1 MVRMYNCHPIVGQQV
16 LPIPQEPH
24 LCAAGDSS
32 LVVATDGALFGFTL
46 GRASYEAAGACGT
59 VAPRVSALA
68 YGEKHDYVLTLEHGK
83 EGSAVRAYL
92 NWRHEEHA
100 EVGSAGRVLYQV
112 REVGNLSAT
121 IHHQCVPLERVIY
134 VLEFPLKESPIC
146 LGSCPS
152 TGNVIVG
159 LAENRVNIYSLVR
172 LQLTSMLQEQQSVD
186 PATTENIESGSVFEN
201 VGNRQQK
208 DENPIKC
215 NDGSLSKTLPDID
228 FELAAS
234 LHLVFSPC
242 EVALCEGYVAALS
255 KGQIHVFHLGC
266 QRSEVKANGVER
278 LTFDFPSHT
287 KSDPDI
293 SLTLNPVLSRT
304 FISGVGG
311 KQTDNLH
318 SLHLQPFY
326 VEENDHRRL
335 VALSCFFS
343 QSREGFLYDLLDG
356 GRLLTRYTYA
366 DNAKQAALCPHLLF
380 VITSCTLECYTIR
393 GIAMAIR
400 RVDPAVD
407 GINTACPDPGL
418 EVCSLRIQNFIGP
431 QAICASSRNVL
442 LLTRADTAETISFT
456 VGHTSPSRVARID
469 NRATIQSWNMYALEL
484 APPLRLYHEL
494 IEYMSQYKCVSPESS
509 MHLLSEGH
517 LLLRVALWRDNRPLS
532 SSSDSRSDDADLSAA
547 FRDSCAHFGDLYCR
561 HGVEDWYLA
570 LPYYKMAG
578 LHIADILTRNE
589 SSLQGDEL
597 TSLLLR
603 KGLLHCLYHFTLQE
617 SSTDG
622 LQQMWNNASG
632 LTTHSCLRE
641 GAPTL
646 FCFRREQDMADF
658 ILSLFENSQPSALVA
673 LTACPAMVQA
683 SPDKVCRLLESLWD
697 DSKVDKA
704 DADAGKGLDA
714 LSCGLKIPGFFF
726 NDHLR
731 DRGES
736 GDSRRSSKGTKALL
750 NLTLT
755 CWKLKD
761 MTLAG
766 EEEIFLNLDQE
777 QIIQGILEEP
787 RLLSCHTN
795 LGHYLAIH
803 FPKLLVR
810 CLVELHEKGSIN
822 CDVAKDILQGIIGVA
837 DVLRDELLVA
847 FWESLA
853 RICTSHATISLIT
866 SLLANMYLSHLQ
878 KPASFPSLHTAQD
891 LVGSCKEVFGI
902 IPKWLGIVLAKGNSM
917 SDGDPKHAEDLEKL
931 LCLLCGPNARTQRT
945 ILAEDSK
952 VEGKLVVQVAVLAAS
967 GDLQECRH
975 LLAQHCPSALIP
987 FSQHHFPHS
996 TQVSFWTEMLVELCR
1011 MLQGDVPEGPRKE
1024 ALLKALQGTLDVL
1037 SQRLDPLTLLQILP
1051 DEGRAAYFL
1060 PYLLSSCQNHYQ
1072 A

>member
-622 LQQMWNNASG
+622 LQQ
-632 LTTHSCLRE
+632 
-641 GAPTL
+641 
-646 FCFRREQDMADF
+646 DMADF

-822 CDVAKDILQGIIGVA
+822 CDVAKDILQ
-837 DVLRDELLVA
+837 
-847 FWESLA
+847 
-853 RICTSHATISLIT
+853 
-866 SLLANMYLSHLQ
+866 
-878 KPASFPSLHTAQD
+878 
-891 LVGSCKEVFGI
+891 VGSCKEVFGI